1 MEQEGRDSSPPPPP
15 PPPPSL
21 PFTITFRKQKE
32 GCKGRRKRVRAN
44 RDKESKK
51 RLITSRSLYYILSK
65 ALSFYFIGL
74 GFRCIN
80 SAFKKVNGR
89 ER

>member
-1 MEQEGRDSSPPPPP
+1 M
-15 PPPPSL
+15 
-21 PFTITFRKQKE
+21 
-32 GCKGRRKRVRAN
+32 RAN

-80 SAFKKVNGR
+80 SALKRSTDVSD
-89 ER
+89 ERYKASSRSASVRLISRFLLALLFVQD